1 MIDIFKSF
9 YRFSRD
15 IIKSKNLLLTLSIND
30 FKEQFLGS
38 YLGVF
43 WAVLRPSLFML
54 IVWFIFSVGFKDQL
68 VNGDTPFVLYL
79 MCAYIPWF
87 FFADAVTGGM
97 NSIVS
102 NSFLVKKVDF
112 RVSILPIV
120 KILSMLY
127 LHGILLIILVV
138 VFLLHGYTPTVY
150 WLQLPFYTFMMLLLV
165 LGISWL
171 LSSLRVFTKDI
182 SQIVGVVLQLGFWVT
197 PIFWSI
203 DRVPEKYLYVLKL
216 NPMVYIVEG
225 YRNSFI
231 NEVWFWETYKYTPY
245 FLTITISF
253 LIIGAVVFRKL
264 RPHFGDVL

>member
-1 MIDIFKSF
+1 MLDIFKSF

-15 IIKSKNLLLTLSIND
+15 IIKSKNLIFTLATND

-43 WAVLRPSLFML
+43 WAILRPILFML
-54 IVWFIFSVGFKDQL
+54 IVWFIFSVGFKGKD
-68 VNGDTPFVLYL
+68 VDGNVPFVLYL

-87 FFADAVTGGM
+87 FFSDAISSGM
-97 NSIVS
+97 NSVVS
-102 NSFLVKKVDF
+102 NKFLVKKIDF

-127 LHGILLIILVV
+127 LHIILIGILII
-138 VFLLHGYTPTVY
+138 VFLLHGYTPTIY
-150 WLQLPFYTFMMLLLV
+150 WLQLPFYTFMMLILV

-171 LSSLRVFTKDI
+171 VSSLRVFTKDI
-182 SQIVGVVLQLGFWVT
+182 SQIIGVILQLGFWVT

-231 NEVWFWETYKYTPY
+231 NEVWFWESYKYTPY
-245 FLTITISF
+245 FIVITVFFFIV
-253 LIIGAVVFRKL
+253 GAVVFRKL